1 MSKRVLYL
9 IRNGEYHRDI
19 MDEEFNAPLTERGVE
34 QAQRTGRALKGLPI
48 QTVYTS
54 PHEQTFGT
62 AKLIRESLPNTEFFA
77 SDDLK
82 QYRSSSVGRT
92 FTRELILKAM
102 EDNSN
107 EAQMEA
113 AFKQFFRP
121 ANQTDIYEI
130 LVCHG
135 NIIVDLVCHAT
146 NVNPQTWSHMLIH
159 NCSINIVSI
168 ESAEEMK
175 LIAFNDVRHLP
186 GDLHTD

>member
-19 MDEEFNAPLTERGVE
+19 MDEEFNAPLTKRGVE
-34 QAQRTGRALKGLPI
+34 QAQLTGRALKDLPI

-62 AKLIRESLPNTEFFA
+62 AKWIRESLPDTEFLA

-92 FTRELILKAM
+92 FTRELVLKAM

-113 AFKQFFRP
+113 AFKQFFQP
-121 ANQTDIYEI
+121 ATQSDIHEV

-146 NVNPQTWSHMLIH
+146 NVNPQTWSHMLIN
-159 NCSINIVSI
+159 NCAINIVSI
-168 ESAEEMK
+168 ESTNEMK

-186 GDLHTD
+186 DNLRTD